1 MERSILREIST
12 HVIVD
17 LAGFVYSNGETIMKF
32 ESFQDVIGD
41 WNTAVVVR
49 FKDPE
54 VQLKCSGGVSFVKG

>member
-1 MERSILREIST
+1 
-12 HVIVD
+12 VIVD